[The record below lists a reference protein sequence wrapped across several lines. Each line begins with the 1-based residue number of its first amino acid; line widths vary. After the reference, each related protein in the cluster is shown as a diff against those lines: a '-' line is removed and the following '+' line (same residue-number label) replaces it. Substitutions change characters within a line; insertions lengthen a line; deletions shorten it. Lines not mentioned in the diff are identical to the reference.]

1 MQLYIQMKNKQV
13 CIKTQSKLENQKFI
27 QKLKKKKKIAN
38 MMNLMD
44 TWLLISYSQQ
54 SNKWNTN
61 NNQTGRHSIL
71 WMH

>member
-13 CIKTQSKLENQKFI
+13 CIKTQPKLENQKFI

-44 TWLLISYSQQ
+44 T
-54 SNKWNTN
+54 
-61 NNQTGRHSIL
+61 
-71 WMH
+71 

>member
-27 QKLKKKKKIAN
+27 QKLKKKKIAN

-44 TWLLISYSQQ
+44 T
-54 SNKWNTN
+54 
-61 NNQTGRHSIL
+61 
-71 WMH
+71 

>member
-27 QKLKKKKKIAN
+27 QKLKKKKKKIAN

-44 TWLLISYSQQ
+44 T
-54 SNKWNTN
+54 
-61 NNQTGRHSIL
+61 
-71 WMH
+71 